1 MKIQLNRSG
10 FIVNGQ
16 PATWWQTALA
26 LLAAPF
32 LFAFLLFDA
41 LLTAPGKFGMWFC
54 NTLGR
59 AGLPE
64 IGGGLLQLRYP
75 TRRIEWRPE
84 GDDPKRLAFLESKG
98 VDVSALRKPHFA
110 CIHIVKIR
118 KEKRDGR
125 E

>member
-1 MKIQLNRSG
+1 MKIELKGNG
-10 FIVNGQ
+10 LTVNGQ
-16 PATWWQTALA
+16 PAKWWQTVLA
-26 LLAAPF
+26 LLGAP
-32 LFAFLLFDA
+32 LLFLLLLLDA
-41 LLTAPGKFGMWFC
+41 LLNAPGKFGMWFC

-84 GDDPKRLAFLESKG
+84 GDDPKQLASLEKMG
-98 VDVSALRKPHFA
+98 VDVTALRKPHFA
-110 CIHIVKIR
+110 CIHVVKIR
-118 KEKRDGR
+118 REKRNGR

>member
-32 LFAFLLFDA
+32 LFAFLLLDA

-118 KEKRDGR
+118 REKRDGR